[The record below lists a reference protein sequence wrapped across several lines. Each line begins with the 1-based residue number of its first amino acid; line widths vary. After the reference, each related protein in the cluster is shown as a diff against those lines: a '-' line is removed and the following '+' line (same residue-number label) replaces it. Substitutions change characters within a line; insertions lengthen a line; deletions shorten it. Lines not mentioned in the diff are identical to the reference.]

1 MVDNICIDLY
11 DVNYS
16 VKGLT
21 MALDPIS
28 AALDLGNTLITR
40 IFPDP
45 AQAANAKLE
54 LLKLQQ
60 SGDLAQMTAQT
71 DINKEEAKS
80 TNWFVAGA
88 RPFILWIC
96 GFAMLYCTLIEPIL
110 RFVAVVLYGY
120 TGPFPVIDSNF
131 TMQVMFGILGLGAM
145 RTYEKSKDVEGNR

>member
-1 MVDNICIDLY
+1 LY

-71 DINKEEAKS
+71 DINKVEAS
-80 TNWFVAGA
+80 NSSIFVSGW
-88 RPFILWIC
+88 RPAIGWVCALALAYQYLLKPLAMGIL
-96 GFAMLYCTLIEPIL
+96 P
-110 RFVAVVLYGY
+110 
-120 TGPFPVIDSNF
+120 N
-131 TMQVMFGILGLGAM
+131 FGIAIAPLPGLDDNLWQLMMGMLGMGGL
-145 RTYEKSKDVEGNR
+145 RTMEKMQGVASK